1 LALGCNADLAAV
13 DASFEETIARLDGVA
28 NGGDAEKCAAY
39 RHHVDVMLKGREV
52 FLRCLPE
59 GHDQTENVLQLEVSI
74 VDFESIIADKQ
85 CAP

>member
-1 LALGCNADLAAV
+1 
-13 DASFEETIARLDGVA
+13 
-28 NGGDAEKCAAY
+28 
-39 RHHVDVMLKGREV
+39 MLKGREV

-74 VDFESIIADKQ
+74 VDFETIMANGK